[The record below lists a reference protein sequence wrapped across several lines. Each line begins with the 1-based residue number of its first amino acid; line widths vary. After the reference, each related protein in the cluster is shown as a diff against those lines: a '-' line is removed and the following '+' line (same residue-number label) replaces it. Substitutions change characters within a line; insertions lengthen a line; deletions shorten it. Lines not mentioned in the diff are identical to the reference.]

1 MKKLKTISEF
11 ELLNAAYDRYLDLWY
26 ENKERNETFEKTVG
40 YKSDVYSCREK
51 RYWNICEEL
60 RRIILDSEYFK
71 R

>member
-1 MKKLKTISEF
+1 MKKLETISEY
-11 ELLNAAYDRYLDLWY
+11 ELLNAAYDYYLYLWR
-26 ENKERNETFEKTVG
+26 ENKERNETFEKNEG
-40 YKSDVYSCREK
+40 YKSDVYSYREK